1 MAGHDMCPA
10 NVDVATLV
18 DMRFLEAVR
27 KLK

>member
-1 MAGHDMCPA
+1 MCPA